1 MRGVRT
7 LSPKNPAYKGVYE
20 GDQFHRDMAHHNGC
34 CFPWLM
40 GLYIEAQLKLVGKS
54 FAKQANDMLNAFEED
69 INVHGVGSIAE
80 LYDGDPSH
88 RPHGCISSSVSVAEI
103 IRGKYLLNK
112 IKK

>member
-1 MRGVRT
+1 MQ
-7 LSPKNPAYKGVYE
+7 YE
-20 GDQFHRDMAHHNGC
+20 NLIDRLID
-34 CFPWLM
+34 L
-40 GLYIEAQLKLVGKS
+40 
-54 FAKQANDMLNAFEED
+54 AFEED